1 MAHAAAVGSSSS
13 PAGVNADRLF
23 LGSCLALIATAA
35 SFAVV
40 GAIMGPLK
48 TQFVLSNQ
56 QVGWI
61 GGAQLFGF
69 PISMVLFG
77 TFVDNI
83 GMKNLTRFAFIAH
96 VIGVLTLIFATG
108 FTMLFAG
115 ALIISMGNG
124 LVEAACNPLVASLY
138 PSDKTVKLNR
148 FHVWFPGGIVLGG
161 LATYF
166 LDMVGIADWRIK
178 AALILIPAIAAG
190 IIFFKEEFPVT
201 ERVQSGYTTGQMWG
215 AILNPL
221 FLVLLACMAITASLE
236 LGPGRWIPTVL
247 TAGGIS
253 GILVL
258 VYMNGLM
265 AVLRFRAG
273 DIVHRIPA
281 TGVLFVSSILAGVGL
296 YLLSFAESTAAA
308 FGAATIFALGVT
320 YFWPTMLGLV
330 AERNPRGGSLA
341 LALIGGMGMAAVGAV
356 ASPQMGRIADENAH
370 QRYPQAQTVAVLE
383 KAAQSLP
390 AAAAQAPANLRGDI
404 EGAAVAVQTALQSFR
419 ANGTLPEGPTA
430 AALRAITANGGAD
443 PVVGE
448 ANAILQPADNY
459 GGRVAFRALAPL
471 SIILMIVFGILFM
484 QDRRT
489 LSLRTTENAQAG
501 ARVSA

>member
-1 MAHAAAVGSSSS
+1 
-13 PAGVNADRLF
+13 
-23 LGSCLALIATAA
+23 
-35 SFAVV
+35 
-40 GAIMGPLK
+40 
-48 TQFVLSNQ
+48 
-56 QVGWI
+56 
-61 GGAQLFGF
+61 
-69 PISMVLFG
+69 
-77 TFVDNI
+77 
-83 GMKNLTRFAFIAH
+83 
-96 VIGVLTLIFATG
+96 
-108 FTMLFAG
+108 
-115 ALIISMGNG
+115 
-124 LVEAACNPLVASLY
+124 
-138 PSDKTVKLNR
+138 
-148 FHVWFPGGIVLGG
+148 
-161 LATYF
+161 
-166 LDMVGIADWRIK
+166 
-178 AALILIPAIAAG
+178 
-190 IIFFKEEFPVT
+190 
-201 ERVQSGYTTGQMWG
+201 
-215 AILNPL
+215 
-221 FLVLLACMAITASLE
+221 
-236 LGPGRWIPTVL
+236 VL

-265 AVLRFRAG
+265 ALLRFRAG

-281 TGVLFVSSILAGVGL
+281 TGVLFISSILAGIGL
-296 YLLSFAESTAAA
+296 YLLSLAESTAAA

-390 AAAAQAPANLRGDI
+390 QVAAQAPANHRGDI
-404 EGAAVAVQTALQSFR
+404 EAAAATVQTALQSFR
-419 ANGTLPEGPTA
+419 TNGTLPEGATA
-430 AALRAITANGGAD
+430 EALRAVTANGGAD

-459 GGRVAFRALAPL
+459 GGRVAFRKLAPL
-471 SIILMIVFGILFM
+471 SIILMIVFGVLFM

-489 LSLRTTENAQAG
+489 LSLRTTESAQAG